1 MDESSL
7 SQEDAR
13 FMLVICSAITN
24 YLTVK
29 ADKAG
34 VKISAAATTRLSTKD
49 CRQHSNYVDFAPP
62 TDDFAPPPDDF
73 APPPLDVGEIPF

>member
-13 FMLVICSAITN
+13 FMLVTCSAITN

-34 VKISAAATTRLSTKD
+34 KNLRSGYDEVADQAPH
-49 CRQHSNYVDFAPP
+49 QHSNY
-62 TDDFAPPPDDF
+62 DDFAPPP
-73 APPPLDVGEIPF
+73 